1 MERGGHFRKK
11 VDHGLYAMPAACLFA
26 HNTDELPIYMYTST
40 IKDTIASLKTIL
52 STVNPVRLVGY

>member
-40 IKDTIASLKTIL
+40 IKDTIVSLKTIL
-52 STVNPVRLVGY
+52 